1 MKHIEFSQGF
11 YFLDDLQEHMQN
23 SSQTERQQ
31 KFDFTYNI
39 QDQLKIDLD
48 KAKQNKL
55 KKEEARRQEFEALK
69 NKMEKEP
76 KEELKIA

>member
-48 KAKQNKL
+48 KAK
-55 KKEEARRQEFEALK
+55 
-69 NKMEKEP
+69 
-76 KEELKIA
+76 